1 MPKKT
6 AILFIFTALLLACS
20 SEKEKKKSTVDKN
33 ATASISDKPTEVK
46 AKPVRREM
54 FHYELCSNGT
64 VSSLRRAELNF
75 KSLEVVT
82 SIFVQNGDKV
92 SKGQKLASQDA
103 FMLRNSLAQANDNME
118 RAKLE
123 LQDVLIGQGYSL
135 KNPDAIPADI
145 LKIAK
150 VKSNSEQSRIN
161 LEMAEYNLKVATL
174 YAPFSGV
181 VANLFTKANN
191 RPDGSQPFC
200 SIVDIEHPEVV
211 FKVLENELPQVRKG
225 DPVLVSPFSSESEV
239 SKGKVIE
246 INPVVDKNG
255 MVLVKA
261 SVDNS
266 KGRFCDGMNV
276 QVRVQRALSKQLLIP
291 KVALVLRDNRKVVFT
306 CKKGVALWNYVQTDM
321 ENSESL
327 VVTEGLQEGDSVIY
341 EGNINLAHESPVVVK

>member
-1 MPKKT
+1 MPKNI
-6 AILFIFTALLLACS
+6 AFLIVSIALLTACS
-20 SEKEKKKSTVDKN
+20 SGKEKLTVEKN
-33 ATASISDKPTEVK
+33 ANTSFSDKPTEVK
-46 AKPVRREM
+46 AKPVKREL

-64 VSSLRRAELNF
+64 VSLLRRADLNF
-75 KSLEVVT
+75 KSSEVVT

-103 FMLRNSLAQANDNME
+103 FLLRNSLAQAMDNME
-118 RAKLE
+118 RAKID

-135 KNPDAIPADI
+135 KNLEAVPAEI
-145 LKIAK
+145 MKIAK
-150 VKSNSEQSRIN
+150 VKSNYEQSRIN

-174 YAPFSGV
+174 YAPFAGV

-211 FKVLENELPQVRKG
+211 FKVLENEFSQVRNG
-225 DPVLVSPFSSESEV
+225 DPVLVSPFSSENEV

-246 INPVVDKNG
+246 INPIVDKNG
-255 MVLVKA
+255 LVLVKA

-266 KGRFCDGMNV
+266 RGRLCDGMNV
-276 QVRVQRALSKQLLIP
+276 QVRVQRALRKQLLIP
-291 KVALVLRDNRKVVFT
+291 KTALVLRDNRKVVFT
-306 CKKGVALWNYVQTDM
+306 CKNGVALWNYVQTDM
-321 ENSESL
+321 ENAESL